1 MSKTKPL
8 EYVTAALAAGQH
20 DFGENYIQ
28 ELQEKSA
35 ALADNKDVKYG
46 PLSPRYVLHLSF
58 TSTKPRSCRTRAAS
72 ARRWHFI
79 GTLQSNKV
87 KHLVAC
93 PNLAL
98 VHTMPSLKTAR
109 KLDSASKELRPG
121 NPLAVL
127 VQVNT
132 SGEACESADLMVT
145 KRWPRLVNLPA

>member
-8 EYVTAALAAGQH
+8 EYVNAALAAGQC

-28 ELQEKSA
+28 ELQEKST
-35 ALADNKDVKYG
+35 ALKDNKDVKCVLAPTSL
-46 PLSPRYVLHLSF
+46 PLPGHAARSRPTEGKCSALAYSHL
-58 TSTKPRSCRTRAAS
+58 P
-72 ARRWHFI
+72 RWHFI

-87 KHLVAC
+87 KQLVAC

-98 VHTMPSLKTAR
+98 VHTMPSTTTAS
-109 KLDSASKELRPG
+109 KLDAAAKQLRPG

-132 SGEACESADLMVT
+132 SGEECECASS
-145 KRWPRLVNLPA
+145 